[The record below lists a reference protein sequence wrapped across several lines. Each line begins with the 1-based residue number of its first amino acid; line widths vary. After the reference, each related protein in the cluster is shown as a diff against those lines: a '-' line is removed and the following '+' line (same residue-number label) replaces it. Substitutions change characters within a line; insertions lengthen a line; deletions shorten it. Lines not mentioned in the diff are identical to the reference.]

1 MPNIISKILHR
12 KNKSSSSAGT
22 SPSPASKS
30 TPNVPQSTQTPS
42 GSPTTPTTSRHTSPA
57 TPGSRPARNLVY
69 SPGSDVAAA
78 QSKDLPDVPS
88 SAAVQDSS
96 RSQQP
101 LSQSLNNKEVL
112 PTKSASPG
120 GRDEGDVV
128 VIDRSSDPRIRPLDE
143 TDGKTPGQMPQS
155 REDGGAPGGD
165 HQIDSSDLH
174 SPREASKEAQRLNG
188 PSEKSLNQT
197 LQPVENGGNLKSPT
211 TDGSLQRAENTQ
223 KISELPSPSE
233 RSENIFHLNGG
244 EANQDLSYLAD
255 LVSTGETTPGSTP
268 GIAVPVAGGAWVQ
281 SNDRSLVTGGGIN
294 DKFSALPIN
303 SRQPQAH
310 PEYDFPRA
318 PSAAGSSTETS
329 TYATAFST
337 PAADTVSLAPS
348 DTTARAV
355 EGGSLE
361 RGVAPT
367 GVDAASN
374 TTSAG
379 PTAGDLARDT
389 TTMAQTS
396 FPATATSATPTDNVI
411 APERE
416 QKEGNSL
423 EVLEKHRAEL
433 NDKIKEGLSARS
445 KERQPLTEEGCEVFE
460 KAGMKDLVG
469 KADTIE
475 TNTKWLEPVVKEH
488 IRPQVHTEYTTNI
501 DREIHIYHEYPRILP
516 VADPNP
522 TTQPA
527 KHRIF
532 SIVDNKWHEVDETTA
547 REALGDD
554 VFENGPKEVREK
566 RYSLLPGLGEMRKE
580 DQDKWRL
587 VNGQWVEITGDREP
601 SESRPGGEQ
610 EDDNGFLWGKGN
622 GKVWEREYT
631 LGETASDWK
640 EVAKEKLGLGHKRTE
655 NTKEVQTDQVPRSAS
670 QSVGVAL

>member
-1 MPNIISKILHR
+1 M
-12 KNKSSSSAGT
+12 
-22 SPSPASKS
+22 
-30 TPNVPQSTQTPS
+30 
-42 GSPTTPTTSRHTSPA
+42 
-57 TPGSRPARNLVY
+57 
-69 SPGSDVAAA
+69 
-78 QSKDLPDVPS
+78 
-88 SAAVQDSS
+88 
-96 RSQQP
+96 
-101 LSQSLNNKEVL
+101 

-120 GRDEGDVV
+120 VRDEGDVI
-128 VIDRSSDPRIRPLDE
+128 VIDKSSDPRLPEGTPLEMRPLDE
-143 TDGKTPGQMPQS
+143 IDGKTSGQILQS

-174 SPREASKEAQRLNG
+174 SPREASKEAERLNG
-188 PSEKSLNQT
+188 PSEKSLNPT
-197 LQPVENGGNLKSPT
+197 LQPAENGGNLKSPT
-211 TDGSLQRAENTQ
+211 TGGSLQRSENTQ

-268 GIAVPVAGGAWVQ
+268 DVAVPVAGGPWIQ
-281 SNDRSLVTGGGIN
+281 SNDRSLVTGDGIN
-294 DKFSALPIN
+294 DKFSALTIN

-318 PSAAGSSTETS
+318 PSAAGSTTETS

-348 DTTARAV
+348 DTTERAV

-361 RGVAPT
+361 RDIAPT
-367 GVDAASN
+367 GVDVASN
-374 TTSAG
+374 TTTGG
-379 PTAGDLARDT
+379 PTTGGLARDT
-389 TTMAQTS
+389 TSMAQTS
-396 FPATATSATPTDNVI
+396 FPATTASATPTDNVI

-416 QKEGNSL
+416 QQKEGGSL

-433 NDKIKEGLSARS
+433 NDKIKAGLSARS
-445 KERQPLTEEGCEVFE
+445 KERQPLTEEGYEVFE

-516 VADPNP
+516 VEDPNP

-527 KHRIF
+527 RHRIF
-532 SIVDNKWHEVDETTA
+532 SVVDNKWHEVDEATA
-547 REALGDD
+547 REVLGDD
-554 VFENGPKEVREK
+554 VFENGQKEVREK

-601 SESRPGGEQ
+601 SQSRPGGEQ
-610 EDDNGFLWGKGN
+610 EDENGFLWGKGN

-631 LGETASDWK
+631 MGETASDWK
-640 EVAKEKLGLGHKRTE
+640 EVAKEKLGLGHKSTE